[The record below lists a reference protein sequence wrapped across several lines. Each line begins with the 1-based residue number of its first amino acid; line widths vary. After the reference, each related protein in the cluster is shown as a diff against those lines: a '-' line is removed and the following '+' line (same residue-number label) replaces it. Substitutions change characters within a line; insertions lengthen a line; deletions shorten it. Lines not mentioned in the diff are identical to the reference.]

1 MNDLFQQPD
10 QTFDETKNYLQELVG
25 EGKKFKTNEELAK
38 GKAYADQM
46 IEVKNQREDEMRAEI
61 TRLREENIA
70 KAKLEELLT
79 QLKTERLASSETP
92 QANEDQTKPF
102 NADDIK
108 KLVADQMKV
117 EKQSEKFTENANLV
131 RNKLKEQWGSNY
143 TAILKEKTEELGLTE
158 EYVNNLARNAPK
170 ALFKALEID
179 RVKTDDLFNSPPR
192 SAQRND
198 NFAPSGAKERTWSYY
213 QELKKSDPNLYFDK
227 KTAIQMQKDILRLG
241 ERFQDGDYFKPGLH
255 EQYN

>member
-1 MNDLFQQPD
+1 MNDLFQQAD
-10 QTFDETKNYLQELVG
+10 QTFDENKNYLQELVG

-46 IEVKNQREDEMRAEI
+46 IELKNKREDDMRAEI

-79 QLKTERLASSETP
+79 QLKTERLASSEP
-92 QANEDQTKPF
+92 PIANEDHPKPF

-108 KLVADQMKV
+108 KLVADQVKA
-117 EKQSEKFTENANLV
+117 EKQQDKQSENADLV

-143 TAILKEKTEELGLTE
+143 TNILKEKTEELGLTE
-158 EYVNNLARNAPK
+158 EYVNNLAKNAPK
-170 ALFKALEID
+170 ALFKALELD
-179 RVKTDDLFNSPPR
+179 RSKADDIFTSPPR

-198 NFAPSGAKERTWSYY
+198 NFAPTGVKERTWAYY
-213 QELKKSDPNLYFDK
+213 QEMKKADPQLYSDK
-227 KTAIQMQKDILRLG
+227 RTAIQMQQDAIRLG
-241 ERFQDGDYFKPGLH
+241 DKFRDGNYFVKGLH
-255 EQYN
+255 EQ